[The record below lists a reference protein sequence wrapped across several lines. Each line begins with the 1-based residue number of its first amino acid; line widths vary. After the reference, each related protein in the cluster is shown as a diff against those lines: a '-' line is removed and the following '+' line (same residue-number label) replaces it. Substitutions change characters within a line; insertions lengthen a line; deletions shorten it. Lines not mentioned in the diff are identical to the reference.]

1 MRQPLTHPLEWEI
14 DVPLLTNRHMVSA
27 LAKVMLGTAAIVAAL
42 VGLLLGIQGDWQLI
56 PHVAGLLFLL
66 GCALFA
72 TGLLVMAFPFRNRLA
87 TRFTLDADSVRMQV
101 IDRTAQAGS
110 RLGFWAGLAL
120 GSAATAGSSML
131 AATQQEQTLH
141 WNGAFR
147 VAFGPAS
154 RSIAFRNGWRT
165 LMRVYCLPDNYDAAV
180 ELVSRQMAQ
189 HGTASRVSARSPIG
203 AYLSRTLL
211 ILLASLPLFAISDI
225 YGFSLL
231 PPFLLLCFGVA
242 MVWFVRQLAW
252 GVLGLMVI
260 ISALVL
266 SGAYAERTSYIGHAA
281 YLRYE
286 TLSGD
291 DWALTVLAI
300 AGAAVIVWLA
310 IATLREKIKPAL
322 TQDMIDAGEA
332 SE

>member
-1 MRQPLTHPLEWEI
+1 MNRQRTAPLVWDV
-14 DVPLLTNRHMVSA
+14 DVPLMTNHMVGA
-27 LAKVMLGTAAIVAAL
+27 LAKAMIGASAIVAAL
-42 VGLLLGIQGDWQLI
+42 VSLLLATQGAWEVIPRMASLLI
-56 PHVAGLLFLL
+56 IL
-66 GCALFA
+66 GCALFLF
-72 TGLLVMAFPFRNRLA
+72 GLVVMLFPFRNRLA
-87 TRFTLDADSVRMQV
+87 TRYTIDAEGVRLSVTDS
-101 IDRTAQAGS
+101 TARAGS
-110 RLGFWAGLAL
+110 RLSFLLGLVL
-120 GSAATAGSSML
+120 GNSAAAGGGIL
-131 AATQQEQTLH
+131 ATTQQEQAVR
-141 WNGAFR
+141 WDGSFR
-147 VAFGPAS
+147 GIFEPAT
-154 RSIAFRNGWRT
+154 RSIAFYNGWRT

-211 ILLASLPLFAISDI
+211 VLLASLPLFAISDI

-231 PPFLLLCFGVA
+231 PPLLLLCFGVA

-252 GVLGLMVI
+252 IVLGIMVI
-260 ISALVL
+260 IFALVL
-266 SGAYAERTSYIGHAA
+266 SGAYAERTSYTGRAA

-286 TLSGD
+286 ILSGD

-300 AGAAVIVWLA
+300 AGAVVIGWLA
-310 IATLREKIKPAL
+310 IATLMGKIKPAL